1 MKSNRVAPSYTRRIA
16 PAILVLAMV
25 SASVGQRLVQED
37 HKGDKPGQLGT
48 DDGLRVHLLHVQ
60 GRVYMLVGAGANI
73 TVQVGEEAI
82 ILVDSGVAQMSEQV
96 ISATRMLSAKPIE
109 FILNTSADEDH
120 VGGNHNLA
128 KAGHFSS
135 GLPGEETGASVVAH
149 LAVLNRM
156 SAPDGKQPPVSSEF
170 WPTDTYDNDRWELF
184 NDEAVIVEHLH
195 AAHTDG
201 DSIVFFRRSDVVS
214 VGDIFTPEHYPVIEL
229 QKGGTINGEIDALN
243 QIIDLMVPKENEEG
257 GTYVIPG
264 HGRLCDRT
272 DIVNYRD
279 MVTIIRDRIENLVK
293 RGKTLDQVKASKPT
307 LDYDGIYGADTG
319 SWTTD
324 LFINAVFYN
333 LSPEKPRGG
342 DAKDQGKKDE

>member
-1 MKSNRVAPSYTRRIA
+1 MTSRRVAPSHKRRIA
-16 PAILVLAMV
+16 PAILVLAMATAFTGH
-25 SASVGQRLVQED
+25 SPARED
-37 HKGDKPGQLGT
+37 HKGDLSDKLSADDKPE
-48 DDGLRVHLLHVQ
+48 VHLLHVQ

-73 TVQVGEEAI
+73 TVQVGDEAI
-82 ILVDSGVAQMSEQV
+82 ILVDAGLAPMSEQV
-96 ISATRMLSAKPIE
+96 ISAIRTLSGKPIE
-109 FILNTSADEDH
+109 FIINTSADEDH

-128 KAGHFSS
+128 KVGRFSS

-149 LAVLNRM
+149 LAVLDRM
-156 SAPDGKQPPVSSEF
+156 SAADGKQPPVSLEL

-184 NDEAVIVEHLH
+184 NDEAVIIEHPH

-214 VGDIFTPEHYPVIEL
+214 AGDIFTSDHYPVIES

-243 QIIDLMVPKENEEG
+243 QIIDLMVPQENEEG

-279 MVTIIRDRIENLVK
+279 MVTIIRDRVADLVK
-293 RGKTLDQVKASKPT
+293 KGRTLEQVKASKPT
-307 LDYDGIYGADTG
+307 LDYDGIYGAETG
-319 SWTTD
+319 PWTTQTFITAVYND
-324 LFINAVFYN
+324 LN
-333 LSPEKPRGG
+333 RGEAAG
-342 DAKDQGKKDE
+342 RDAKNLGKKDE